1 MQNIF
6 TQLPIKNIF
15 ENILLNEKN
24 ALYVVA
30 TPIGNLADI
39 TIRALKVLSEV
50 DFIVCEDSRVTAKLL
65 QQYQILDKKFIVYND
80 HSDEKICLKI
90 LALIQQHKKLA
101 LVSDA
106 GTPLISDP
114 GYKLI
119 NFLRLNDCQIVAI
132 PGPSALIASLSI
144 SGIACDQF
152 LFLGFL
158 PNSLTQKQKIFKSYS
173 RNFSWIAF
181 ETALRLTET
190 LQLIKENLPNCKIAV
205 AKELT
210 KIYEQIIVNDISSVS
225 DFFANNPDKIKGE
238 MVIII
243 EKNHKDFK
251 DYSPQDL
258 EKSILDAINQGKSL
272 KDLSQELSE
281 IYSLN
286 KKEIYQ
292 IALNLK
298 NNL

>member
-6 TQLPIKNIF
+6 TKLPIKNIF
-15 ENILLNEKN
+15 DNIELNEKN

-30 TPIGNLADI
+30 TPIGNLSDI

-50 DFIVCEDSRVTAKLL
+50 DFIVCEDSRVTSKLL
-65 QQYQILDKKFIVYND
+65 DQYQIFDKKFIVYND
-80 HSDEKICLKI
+80 HSDEKICFKI
-90 LALIQQHKKLA
+90 LALIQQQKKIA

-119 NFLRLNDCQIVAI
+119 NFLRLNNCQIVAI
-132 PGPSALIASLSI
+132 PGASAVIASLSV

-158 PNSLTQKQKIFKSYS
+158 PNSAIQKQKIFKNYN
-173 RNFSWIAF
+173 RNFSWVAF
-181 ETALRLTET
+181 ETALRLVET
-190 LQLIKENLPNCKIAV
+190 LQLLQENFPNCKIAV

-210 KIYEQIIVNDISSVS
+210 KIYEQIIVGDIAFVV

-251 DYSPQDL
+251 DYSLQDL
-258 EKSILDAINQGKSL
+258 EKSILNAINQGKSL
-272 KDLSQELSE
+272 KDLAQELSE
-281 IYSLN
+281 VYSVH

-292 IALNLK
+292 MAINLK

>member
-1 MQNIF
+1 MQNIL
-6 TQLPIKNIF
+6 TKLPIKFFFDNI
-15 ENILLNEKN
+15 ELKEKN

-30 TPIGNLADI
+30 TPIGNLSDI
-39 TIRALKVLSEV
+39 TIRALKILSEV
-50 DFIVCEDSRVTAKLL
+50 DFIICEDTRVTAKLL
-65 QQYQILDKKFIVYND
+65 QQYQIFDKKLIVYND
-80 HSDEKICLKI
+80 HSDESARIKV
-90 LALIQQHKKLA
+90 LALIQQQKKIA

-119 NFLRLNDCQIVAI
+119 NFLRLNGCQIVAI
-132 PGPSALIASLSI
+132 PGPSALTASLSI

-158 PNSLTQKQKIFKSYS
+158 PNSTIQRQKIFKNYS

-181 ETALRLTET
+181 ESALRLMET
-190 LQLIKENLPNCKIAV
+190 LKLLQESIPNCKIAI

-210 KIYEQIIVNDISSVS
+210 KIHEQIIFGDVKQVIEYFNDNS
-225 DFFANNPDKIKGE
+225 DKVKGE
-238 MVIII
+238 LVIII
-243 EKNHKDFK
+243 EKINRNEKQYCD
-251 DYSPQDL
+251 DEL
-258 EKSILDAINQGKSL
+258 EKSIIDAIKSGKTL

-281 IYSLN
+281 IYSLH

-292 IALNLK
+292 IALNIK

>member
-6 TQLPIKNIF
+6 TKLPIKNIF
-15 ENILLNEKN
+15 DNIELNEKN

-30 TPIGNLADI
+30 TPIGNLYDI

-50 DFIVCEDSRVTAKLL
+50 DFIVCEDSRVTSKLL
-65 QQYQILDKKFIVYND
+65 DQYQIFDKKFIVYND
-80 HSDEKICLKI
+80 HSDEKICFKI
-90 LALIQQHKKLA
+90 LALIQQQKKIA

-119 NFLRLNDCQIVAI
+119 NFLRLNNCQIVAI
-132 PGPSALIASLSI
+132 PGASAVIASLSV

-158 PNSLTQKQKIFKSYS
+158 PNSAIQKQKIFKNYS
-173 RNFSWIAF
+173 RNFSWVAF
-181 ETALRLTET
+181 ETAPRLVET
-190 LQLIKENLPNCKIAV
+190 LQLLQENFPNCKIAV

-210 KIYEQIIVNDISSVS
+210 KIYEQIIVGDIAFVV

-251 DYSPQDL
+251 DYSLQDL
-258 EKSILDAINQGKSL
+258 EKSILNAINQGKSL
-272 KDLSQELSE
+272 KDLAQELSE
-281 IYSLN
+281 VYSLH

-292 IALNLK
+292 MAINLK
-298 NNL
+298 NNS

>member
-1 MQNIF
+1 MQNIL
-6 TQLPIKNIF
+6 TKLPIKFFFDNI
-15 ENILLNEKN
+15 ELKEKN

-30 TPIGNLADI
+30 TPIGNLSDI
-39 TIRALKVLSEV
+39 TIRALKILSEV
-50 DFIVCEDSRVTAKLL
+50 DFIICEDTRVTAKLL
-65 QQYQILDKKFIVYND
+65 QQYQIFDKKLIVYND
-80 HSDEKICLKI
+80 HSDESARIKV
-90 LALIQQHKKLA
+90 LALIQQQKKIA

-119 NFLRLNDCQIVAI
+119 NFLRLNNCQIVAI
-132 PGPSALIASLSI
+132 PGPSALTASLSI

-158 PNSLTQKQKIFKSYS
+158 PNSTIQRQKIFKNYS

-181 ETALRLTET
+181 ESALRLMET
-190 LQLIKENLPNCKIAV
+190 LKLLQESIPNCKIAI

-210 KIYEQIIVNDISSVS
+210 KIHEQIIFGDVKQVIEYFNDNS
-225 DFFANNPDKIKGE
+225 DKVKGE
-238 MVIII
+238 LVIII
-243 EKNHKDFK
+243 EKINRNEKQYCD
-251 DYSPQDL
+251 DEL
-258 EKSILDAINQGKSL
+258 EKSIIDAIKSGKTL

-281 IYSLN
+281 IYSLH

-292 IALNLK
+292 IALNIK

>member
-6 TQLPIKNIF
+6 TKLPIKNIF
-15 ENILLNEKN
+15 DNIELNEKN

-30 TPIGNLADI
+30 TPIGNLSDI
-39 TIRALKVLSEV
+39 TIRALRVLSEV
-50 DFIVCEDSRVTAKLL
+50 DFIVCEDSRVTSKLL
-65 QQYQILDKKFIVYND
+65 DQYQIFDKKFIVYND
-80 HSDEKICLKI
+80 HSDEKICFKI
-90 LALIQQHKKLA
+90 LALIQQQKKIA

-119 NFLRLNDCQIVAI
+119 NFLRLNSCQIVAI
-132 PGPSALIASLSI
+132 PGASAVIASLSV

-158 PNSLTQKQKIFKSYS
+158 PNSAIQKQKIFKNYN
-173 RNFSWIAF
+173 RNFSWVAF
-181 ETALRLTET
+181 ETAIRLVET
-190 LQLIKENLPNCKIAV
+190 LQLLQENFPNCKIAV

-210 KIYEQIIVNDISSVS
+210 KIYEQIIVGDIAFVV

-251 DYSPQDL
+251 DYSLQDL
-258 EKSILDAINQGKSL
+258 EKSILNAINQGKSL
-272 KDLSQELSE
+272 KDLAQELSE
-281 IYSLN
+281 VYSVH

-292 IALNLK
+292 MAINLK

>member
-6 TQLPIKNIF
+6 TKLPIKNIF
-15 ENILLNEKN
+15 DNIELNEKN

-30 TPIGNLADI
+30 TPIGNLSDI

-50 DFIVCEDSRVTAKLL
+50 DFIVCEDSRVTSKLL
-65 QQYQILDKKFIVYND
+65 DQYQIFDKKFIVYND
-80 HSDEKICLKI
+80 HSDEKICFKI
-90 LALIQQHKKLA
+90 LALIQHQKKIA

-119 NFLRLNDCQIVAI
+119 NFLRLNNCQIVAI
-132 PGPSALIASLSI
+132 PGASAVIASLSV

-158 PNSLTQKQKIFKSYS
+158 PNSAIQKQKIFKNYN
-173 RNFSWIAF
+173 RNFSWVAF
-181 ETALRLTET
+181 ETALRLVET
-190 LQLIKENLPNCKIAV
+190 LQLLQENFPNCKIAV

-210 KIYEQIIVNDISSVS
+210 KIYEQIIVGDIAFVV

-251 DYSPQDL
+251 DYSLQDL
-258 EKSILDAINQGKSL
+258 EKSILNAINQGKSL
-272 KDLSQELSE
+272 KDLAQELSE
-281 IYSLN
+281 VYSLH

-292 IALNLK
+292 MAINLK
-298 NNL
+298 NNS

>member
-6 TQLPIKNIF
+6 TKLPIKNIF
-15 ENILLNEKN
+15 DNIELNEKN

-30 TPIGNLADI
+30 TPIGNLSDI

-50 DFIVCEDSRVTAKLL
+50 DFIVCEDSRVTSKLL
-65 QQYQILDKKFIVYND
+65 DQYQIFDKKFIVYND
-80 HSDEKICLKI
+80 HSDEKICFKI
-90 LALIQQHKKLA
+90 LALIQHQKKIA

-114 GYKLI
+114 GYNLI
-119 NFLRLNDCQIVAI
+119 NFLRLNNCQIVAI
-132 PGPSALIASLSI
+132 PGASAVIASLSV

-158 PNSLTQKQKIFKSYS
+158 PNSAIQKQKIFKNYN
-173 RNFSWIAF
+173 RNFSWVAF
-181 ETALRLTET
+181 ETALRLVET
-190 LQLIKENLPNCKIAV
+190 LQLLQENFPNCKIAV

-210 KIYEQIIVNDISSVS
+210 KIYEQIIVGDIAFVV

-251 DYSPQDL
+251 DYSLQDL
-258 EKSILDAINQGKSL
+258 EKSILNAINQGKSL
-272 KDLSQELSE
+272 KDLAQELSE
-281 IYSLN
+281 VYSLH

-292 IALNLK
+292 MAINLK
-298 NNL
+298 NNS

>member
-6 TQLPIKNIF
+6 TKLPIKNIF
-15 ENILLNEKN
+15 DNIELNEKN

-30 TPIGNLADI
+30 TPIGNLSDI

-50 DFIVCEDSRVTAKLL
+50 DFIVCEDSRVTSKLL
-65 QQYQILDKKFIVYND
+65 DQYQIFDKKFIVYND
-80 HSDEKICLKI
+80 HSDEKICFKI
-90 LALIQQHKKLA
+90 LALIQQQKKIA

-119 NFLRLNDCQIVAI
+119 NFLRLNNCQIVAI
-132 PGPSALIASLSI
+132 PGASAVVASLSV

-158 PNSLTQKQKIFKSYS
+158 PNSASQKQKIFKNYN
-173 RNFSWIAF
+173 RNFSWVVF
-181 ETALRLTET
+181 ETALRLVET
-190 LQLIKENLPNCKIAV
+190 LQLLQENFPNCKIAV

-210 KIYEQIIVNDISSVS
+210 KIYEQIIVGDIAFVV

-251 DYSPQDL
+251 DYSLQDL
-258 EKSILDAINQGKSL
+258 EKSILNAINQGKSL
-272 KDLSQELSE
+272 KDLAQELSE
-281 IYSLN
+281 VYSVH

-292 IALNLK
+292 MAINLK